1 MIKLIASDLD
11 GTLLQDDGSISE
23 ETVRMIKEAEQQGIR
38 FMVATGRSYN
48 SAKQAVNRAG
58 LHVPILCMN
67 GANLYDDE
75 DQLLIDTPFD
85 VPMAKEIVNAV
96 DTNKIYLEMY
106 TSNGVYAPEKVQ
118 FVEMLLTILREKFVG
133 YTDEQIKAH
142 INQRFQEET
151 FTFTDDFISVLD
163 DPTVTPYKL
172 LAFSFDKGDL
182 NALRQTFANR
192 DDLYV
197 TSSGFDNVE
206 FNHKEATKGH
216 ALLAYAKTLGITP
229 DEIMAIGDN
238 ENDLPMLTNVK
249 YGVAMDNASDL
260 IKAHVNYTTAS
271 NNQHGVKQAIE
282 QALTINATVTP

>member
-106 TSNGVYAPEKVQ
+106 TSNGVYAPEKDQ

>member
-11 GTLLQDDGSISE
+11 GTLLQDDGSISK

-48 SAKQAVNRAG
+48 SAKQAINRAG

-67 GANLYDDE
+67 GANLYNDE

-106 TSNGVYAPEKVQ
+106 TSNGVYAPEKDQ

-133 YTDEQIKAH
+133 YTDEQIKDH

-151 FTFTDDFISVLD
+151 FTFTDDFLSVLD
-163 DPTVTPYKL
+163 DPAIIPYKL
-172 LAFSFDKGDL
+172 LAFSFDKSDL
-182 NALRQTFANR
+182 DTLRQTFANR

-216 ALLAYAKTLGITP
+216 ALLAYAKTLGISS

>member
-23 ETVRMIKEAEQQGIR
+23 DTVRIIKIAEQQGIR

-48 SAKQAVNRAG
+48 SAKQAIERAG

-67 GANLYDDE
+67 GANLYDHNNK
-75 DQLLIDTPFD
+75 LLIDTPFD
-85 VPMAKEIVNAV
+85 KSMAKEIIEAV

-106 TSNGVYAPEKVQ
+106 TNNGLYAPKKDQ
-118 FVEMLLTILREKFVG
+118 FVEMLLMILREKFVG

-142 INQRFQEET
+142 IDQRFQEET

-206 FNHKEATKGH
+206 FNHAEATKGH

>member
-23 ETVRMIKEAEQQGIR
+23 ETVRTIKEAEQQGIH
-38 FMVATGRSYN
+38 FMVATGRSYQ
-48 SAKQAVNRAG
+48 SAKQAITRAG

-67 GANLYDDE
+67 GANLYDHE
-75 DQLLIDTPFD
+75 GKLLIDIPFD
-85 VPMAKEIVNAV
+85 VPIAKEIVNAI

-106 TSNGVYAPEKVQ
+106 TSNGVYAPEKDQ

-151 FTFTDDFISVLD
+151 FTFTDDFLSVLD
-163 DPTVTPYKL
+163 NPTITPYKL
-172 LAFSFDKGDL
+172 LAFSFDKKDL
-182 NALRQTFANR
+182 DTLRQTFANR
-192 DDLYV
+192 DDIYV

-206 FNHKEATKGH
+206 FNHKKATKGH
-216 ALLAYAKTLGITP
+216 TLLAYAKTLGVSSE
-229 DEIMAIGDN
+229 EIMAIGDN

-249 YGVAMDNASDL
+249 YGVAMDNASDF

-271 NNQHGVKQAIE
+271 NNNHGVKQAIE
-282 QALTINATVTP
+282 QALTINASVTP

>member
-11 GTLLQDDGSISE
+11 GTLLQDDGSISK
-23 ETVRMIKEAEQQGIR
+23 ETVRMIKKAEQQGIR

-85 VPMAKEIVNAV
+85 VPIAKEIVNAV

-106 TSNGVYAPEKVQ
+106 TSNGVYAPEKDQ

-260 IKAHVNYTTAS
+260 IKANVNYTTAS

>member
-11 GTLLQDDGSISE
+11 GTLLQDDGSISK
-23 ETVRMIKEAEQQGIR
+23 ETVRMIKKAEQQGIR

-106 TSNGVYAPEKVQ
+106 TSNGVYAPEKDQ

>member
-58 LHVPILCMN
+58 LHVPILCVN

>member
-11 GTLLQDDGSISE
+11 GTLLQDDGSISDD
-23 ETVRMIKEAEQQGIR
+23 TVQIIKEIEQQGIR

-48 SAKQAVNRAG
+48 SARQAITRAG

-67 GANLYDDE
+67 GANLYDHE
-75 DQLLIDTPFD
+75 DQLVVDTPFD
-85 VPMAKEIVNAV
+85 VPMAKEIIEAV

-106 TSNGVYAPEKVQ
+106 TSNGVYAPEKDQ

-142 INQRFQEET
+142 IDKRFQEET
-151 FTFTDDFISVLD
+151 FTFTDDFSSVLD
-163 DPTVTPYKL
+163 DPTIIPYKL

-182 NALRQTFANR
+182 NTLRQTFAHR

-216 ALLAYAKTLGITP
+216 ALLAYAKTLGVTP

-249 YGVAMDNASDL
+249 YGVAMDNASDF
-260 IKAHVNYTTAS
+260 IKAQVDYTTTS
-271 NNQHGVKQAIE
+271 NNNHGVKQAIE
-282 QALTINATVTP
+282 QALAINATVTP

>member
-23 ETVRMIKEAEQQGIR
+23 DTVRIIKIAEQQGIR

-48 SAKQAVNRAG
+48 SAKQAIERAG

-85 VPMAKEIVNAV
+85 VPIAKEIVNAV
-96 DTNKIYLEMY
+96 DTNKMYLEMY
-106 TSNGVYAPEKVQ
+106 TSNGVYAPEKDQ

-172 LAFSFDKGDL
+172 LAFSFDKGNL

-238 ENDLPMLTNVK
+238 ENDLSMLTNVK

>member
-23 ETVRMIKEAEQQGIR
+23 ETVRTIKEAEQQGIH
-38 FMVATGRSYN
+38 FMVATGRSYQ
-48 SAKQAVNRAG
+48 SAKQAITRAG

-67 GANLYDDE
+67 GANLYDHE
-75 DQLLIDTPFD
+75 GKLLIDIPFD
-85 VPMAKEIVNAV
+85 VPIAKEIVNAV

-106 TSNGVYAPEKVQ
+106 TSNGVYAPEKDQ

-151 FTFTDDFISVLD
+151 FTFTDDFLSVLD
-163 DPTVTPYKL
+163 NPTITPYKL
-172 LAFSFDKGDL
+172 LAFSFDKKDL
-182 NALRQTFANR
+182 DTLRQTFANR
-192 DDLYV
+192 DDIYV

-206 FNHKEATKGH
+206 FNHKKATKGH
-216 ALLAYAKTLGITP
+216 TLLAYAKTLGVSSE
-229 DEIMAIGDN
+229 EIMAIGDN

-249 YGVAMDNASDL
+249 YGVAMDNASDF

-271 NNQHGVKQAIE
+271 NNNHGVKQAIE
-282 QALTINATVTP
+282 QALTINASVTP